1 MVKICGID
9 EAGRGALAGELVVVG
24 CVFKP
29 EFIDELLT
37 IGLNDSKKLSEK
49 GREKIFLKLEKM
61 SDYLVVYFRNTIID
75 EIGLS
80 ECLRR
85 ALKVIKNHFKEC
97 DFIYDGNCDYGV
109 KNIKTIIKADASI
122 LQVSAASII
131 AKVSRDRQMRSFD
144 KIYPSFGY
152 AKHKGYGVKAH
163 VEALAKY
170 GANDLTRKSFCVKNL
185 EKNLFDFT

>member
-9 EAGRGALAGELVVVG
+9 EAGRGALAGELVVAG
-24 CVFKP
+24 CVFKS

-109 KNIKTIIKADASI
+109 KNIKTIIKKNMMSI
-122 LQVSAASII
+122 ACCCVSQNVDISSPKPKRA
-131 AKVSRDRQMRSFD
+131 RR
-144 KIYPSFGY
+144 
-152 AKHKGYGVKAH
+152 
-163 VEALAKY
+163 
-170 GANDLTRKSFCVKNL
+170 
-185 EKNLFDFT
+185 